1 MAGNTSNTNFT
12 YTHYIYA
19 YMCETT
25 DDIHTLARRIKKL
38 VFLCFCVTRA
48 KKPHG
53 KAICCVTQIFFVV
66 LPVLPSKEDL
76 GEKSV
81 V

>member
-25 DDIHTLARRIKKL
+25 DDIHTLARRIKKISVF
-38 VFLCFCVTRA
+38 VFLCYKSQKTARESHLLRNTNFFRCVTS
-48 KKPHG
+48 
-53 KAICCVTQIFFVV
+53 VTEQGG
-66 LPVLPSKEDL
+66 S
-76 GEKSV
+76 G
-81 V
+81 